1 MTVPTPIPPHA
12 SFVDPDREQLIALAR
27 GAQDLT
33 HYARIEVHR
42 EGTQVTVSFEPEWV
56 FVNLTQLVIDKVMV
70 SIAETPDPA
79 GGPVRRKVT
88 GRATEL
94 RLGRDIVKA
103 ALGQREELLR
113 DSPAR
118 RAALDFIDLAL
129 KRSGNFGSFGDLT
142 SGIAP
147 LCLANRVVVYD
158 EPDAYTVTVTPRG
171 PRGGEPSYDFR
182 VKKKGGAIDELVVST
197 APPVAEA
204 PVPPTE
210 PGSPSKALGESE
222 DPKTDQVKPLHD
234 PLEPI

>member
-1 MTVPTPIPPHA
+1 MPSYD
-12 SFVDPDREQLIALAR
+12 SFIDPDREQLITLAR

-33 HYARIEVHR
+33 HYARIEVRR
-42 EGTQVTVSFEPEWV
+42 EGSVVTVSFEPEWV
-56 FVNLTQLVIDKVMV
+56 FVNPTQLVIDKVMV
-70 SIAETPDPA
+70 TIAETPDPA
-79 GGPVRRKVT
+79 GGPVRRRVT
-88 GRATEL
+88 DRSTEL

-103 ALGQREELLR
+103 GLGQREELLR

-129 KRSGNFGSFGDLT
+129 KRHGNFGSFGDLT

-147 LCLANRVVVYD
+147 LCLSNRVVVYD
-158 EPDAYTVTVTPRG
+158 EPDVYTVTVMPRG

-182 VKKKGGAIDELVVST
+182 VKKKSGNIDELVVST

-204 PVPPTE
+204 PPPPTE
-210 PGSPSKALGESE
+210 PGAPRALGESE
-222 DPKTDQVKPLHD
+222 DPKTEQVKPLHD